1 MNAALWSSVADA
13 AAGVCLLGGS
23 FLAFAAGV
31 GALRFRS
38 LLARMHAATKPQT
51 LGLVL
56 VLIGLAL
63 RLRTGGAV
71 WALLLVVVFAMLT
84 APVAA
89 HLVGRAGHRTGLIA
103 SERLVVDELT
113 RDAHQAATDDD

>member
-1 MNAALWSSVADA
+1 MTAAFWSAVADA
-13 AAGVCLLGGS
+13 AAAVCLLGGS

-31 GALRFRS
+31 GVLRFRN
-38 LLARMHAATKPQT
+38 LLSRMHAATKPQT

-63 RLRTGGAV
+63 RLRTGGTV

-89 HLVGRAGHRTGLIA
+89 HLVGRAGHRTGQMSA
-103 SERLVVDELT
+103 EQLVVDELT
-113 RDAHQAATDDD
+113 RDAHQAAVDDD